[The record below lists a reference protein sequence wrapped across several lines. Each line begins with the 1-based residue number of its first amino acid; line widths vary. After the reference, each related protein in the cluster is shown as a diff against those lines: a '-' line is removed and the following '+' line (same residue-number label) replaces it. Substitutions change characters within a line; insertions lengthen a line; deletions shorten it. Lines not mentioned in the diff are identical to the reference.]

1 MPEQTLGG
9 IPLGLGMVMKIN
21 FLNFHVLIVNY
32 IIIFSIDYDDKRYYT
47 SNRCL
52 PLVT

>member
-21 FLNFHVLIVNY
+21 FLDFHVDTY
-32 IIIFSIDYDDKRYYT
+32 SD
-47 SNRCL
+47 
-52 PLVT
+52 